1 MNITIGQAYI
11 AKQALDKLMGETF
24 TGKQSFIIA
33 RLAKAVEKEVS
44 LFEEQRQAMVSRYA
58 DKDEN
63 GELKVD
69 DKGMIHIDDSK
80 IHEVNSELNDMLSAE
95 ITIEAKPINVEWL
108 DKVSITPGELQA
120 LEPFIEE

>member
-11 AKQALDKLMGETF
+11 AKQVFDKLMGETF

-33 RLAKAVEKEVS
+33 RLAKAIEKEVS

-63 GELKVD
+63 GEIKID
-69 DKGMIHIDDSK
+69 EKGMIHIDDSK

-95 ITIEAKPINVEWL
+95 ITIEAKPINIEWL
-108 DKVSITPGELQA
+108 DKISITPGELQA

>member
-11 AKQALDKLMGETF
+11 AKQVFDKLMGETF
-24 TGKQSFIIA
+24 TGKQSFTIA
-33 RLAKAVEKEVS
+33 RLAKTVEKEVS

-58 DKDEN
+58 DKDEK

-95 ITIEAKPINVEWL
+95 ITIEAKPINIEWL
-108 DKVSITPGELQA
+108 DKISITPGELQA

>member
-11 AKQALDKLMGETF
+11 AKQVFDKLMGETF
-24 TGKQSFIIA
+24 TGKQSFTIA

-44 LFEEQRQAMVSRYA
+44 LFEEQRQAMVGRYA
-58 DKDEN
+58 DKDEK

-95 ITIEAKPINVEWL
+95 ITIEAKPINIEWL
-108 DKVSITPGELQA
+108 DKISITPGELQA